1 MIEVYKE
8 YGQILSNLTEQV
20 KRENNNQKI
29 SFIGRLD
36 PMAAGKMIYLV
47 GDECKKMQEYIKVE
61 KIYSFELLLGLS
73 TDTDDILGL
82 IKEKK
87 NLDLTDN
94 LKNAIYNILESYD
107 NYTYYQKYP
116 NYSSYV
122 IKKDGLRKPL
132 WYFEKKGT
140 LTNDDIPSHKITIK
154 SLKINNK
161 TNSKTNNNTDNTDFE
176 IITDY
181 KSFID
186 DINQLET
193 KENIDLR
200 KDKILQQYLL
210 CEENIRNKNI
220 ENISFV
226 KIPLIAHVTSGTY
239 IRKLCNDIGKD
250 LNIPALALHIKR
262 EEFIY

>member
-8 YGQILSNLTEQV
+8 YGQILSSLTEQV

-29 SFIGRLD
+29 SFVGRLD
-36 PMAAGKMIYLV
+36 PMASGKMIYLI
-47 GDECKKMQEYIKVE
+47 GEECKKMDEYIKVD
-61 KIYSFELLLGLS
+61 KVYSFELLLGLS

-82 IKEKK
+82 IKNQQNLTLNEKLENNIINVLQK
-87 NLDLTDN
+87 
-94 LKNAIYNILESYD
+94 YN
-107 NYTYYQKYP
+107 NYTYNQKYP

-161 TNSKTNNNTDNTDFE
+161 TDFE
-176 IITDY
+176 IITNY

-186 DINQLET
+186 DINKLET

-210 CEENIRNKNI
+210 YEKNIKNKNI
-220 ENISFV
+220 ENISFI

>member
-8 YGQILSNLTEQV
+8 YGQILSSLTEQV

-29 SFIGRLD
+29 SFVGRLD
-36 PMAAGKMIYLV
+36 PMASGKMIYLI
-47 GDECKKMQEYIKVE
+47 GEECKKMDEYIKVD
-61 KIYSFELLLGLS
+61 KVYSFELLLGLS

-82 IKEKK
+82 IKNQQNLTLNEKLENNIINVLQK
-87 NLDLTDN
+87 
-94 LKNAIYNILESYD
+94 YN
-107 NYTYYQKYP
+107 NYTYNQKYP

-161 TNSKTNNNTDNTDFE
+161 TDNKTDNSDFE
-176 IITDY
+176 IVTNY

-210 CEENIRNKNI
+210 YEENIKNKNI
-220 ENISFV
+220 ENISFI